1 MKTEHRRLTKQLL
14 RRTAHGCPGSLPA
27 SHARLSWPRVRT
39 FSKTRLGSSL
49 RTTAVGLSGR
59 RGVGR
64 RLKKETP
71 QEINSESVI
80 GRAGGMELGG
90 SIYSPRSILST
101 IFGLLGLIS

>member
-1 MKTEHRRLTKQLL
+1 LAPRPHVLEDEIGFI
-14 RRTAHGCPGSLPA
+14 APDDGCRP
-27 SHARLSWPRVRT
+27 VR
-39 FSKTRLGSSL
+39 
-49 RTTAVGLSGR
+49 R